1 MKQIFIITLLLTLS
15 SCMVSQKTFDEKC
28 CKMEAQIQELESK
41 ANGIELKEQLL
52 RQTIFDLQNSVDS
65 LKVKNDTIRY
75 DYQNGFCS
83 YKSQC

>member
-1 MKQIFIITLLLTLS
+1 MKQIFIISILLTLS
-15 SCMVSQKTFDEKC
+15 GCMVSQKTLDEKC

-65 LKVKNDTIRY
+65 LKVKNDTI
-75 DYQNGFCS
+75 
-83 YKSQC
+83 K